1 MYFSVIVT
9 VYRVELYLRACID
22 SILAQSFKDFELI
35 LVDDGSPDNCPEICD
50 AYKQADRRVKVIHQK
65 NQGVTAARKSG
76 LKETSGRYVA
86 FVDGDDRIM
95 PELLKRGYEKIEET
109 GAEMVAFSCIHEYE
123 QGNYTQIVHE
133 PAKEGLYEKADIRK
147 YTYPFILMDK
157 KMRHMTYYIS
167 GKIISASLAKRYF
180 LEVNEKVT
188 LGEDMLGMVQIYRE
202 AGRVFISQEPLHV
215 YRVRSRSGA
224 HGFRM
229 EHYGQIC
236 MVIEELRK
244 LRENTYDWPDD
255 FDRQILRY
263 GAYMCF
269 TLMIHAVNDGQLPRI
284 KEIRKK
290 MRHPLLEECVRE
302 VRFKGVSPKTGITFW
317 LFRKNL
323 FLASYLFLCLC
334 RRIKMLSK

>member
-9 VYRVELYLRACID
+9 VYMVESYLRACID

-35 LVDDGSPDNCPEICD
+35 LVDDGSPDDCPAICD
-50 AYKQADRRVKVIHQK
+50 EYKKADRRVKVIHQK

-76 LKETSGRYVA
+76 LKEASGRYVA

-95 PELLKRGYEKIEET
+95 PGFLERGYEKIEET

-123 QGNYTQIVHE
+123 QGGCTRIVHE
-133 PAKEGLYEKADIRK
+133 PAEEGVYEKADIRK
-147 YTYPFILMDK
+147 YIYPRLLMDIGMK
-157 KMRHMTYYIS
+157 HMLYYIS
-167 GKIISASLAKRYF
+167 GRFIYRPLAKKYF
-180 LEVNEKVT
+180 LAVNENVS
-188 LGEDMLGMVQIYRE
+188 LGEDMLGVVAVYRE
-202 AGRVFISQEPLHV
+202 ADRVYLSREPLNI
-215 YRVRSRSGA
+215 YRIRAYSGA

-244 LRENTYDWPDD
+244 LRENTYDWPED
-255 FDRQILRY
+255 FDGQILRY

-269 TLMIHAVNDGQLPRI
+269 TLMIHAVNDGQLSRI

-290 MRHPLLEECVRE
+290 MRHPLLEECVRKAQ
-302 VRFKGVSPKTGITFW
+302 FKGISPKTEITFW
-317 LFRKNL
+317 LFRENL
-323 FLASYLFLCLC
+323 FLTSYLFLRLC
-334 RRIKMLSK
+334 RKIKMFL